1 MNPKIKQTILM
12 MGNDADLGY
21 LLGRFAEQGE
31 YQLTVVPEKISIQ
44 DVTVANPAAII
55 FSSMDFMDKAQALIT
70 ELVSIE
76 VPIIVCSSVTD
87 EARAREL
94 GADHCLLHPI
104 TYDGF
109 QNALAM
115 VSAPKHA

>member
-31 YQLTVVPEKISIQ
+31 YQLMIAPEKISIE
-44 DVTVANPAAII
+44 DITVANPAAII
-55 FSSMDFMDKAQALIT
+55 FSSMDFFDKIQPFVAKLT
-70 ELVSIE
+70 SLE

-109 QNALAM
+109 QNALAV
-115 VSAPKHA
+115 VSVPKHA